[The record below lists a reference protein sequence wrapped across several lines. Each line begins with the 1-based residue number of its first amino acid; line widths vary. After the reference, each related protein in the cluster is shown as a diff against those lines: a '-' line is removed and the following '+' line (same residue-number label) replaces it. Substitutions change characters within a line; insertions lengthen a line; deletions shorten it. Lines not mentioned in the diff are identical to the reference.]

1 MFSQATG
8 QSIFQNFDLR
18 FPVSVFVSFCF
29 IVILDYLM
37 ESDQLSLLILREKK
51 HLFPMANDHTNY
63 EMAKF
68 EIFILW

>member
-29 IVILDYLM
+29 IVILGL
-37 ESDQLSLLILREKK
+37 SDGIRSVI
-51 HLFPMANDHTNY
+51 AAY
-63 EMAKF
+63 S
-68 EIFILW
+68 